1 MAQSR
6 NRSRM
11 PRNLMVGFLV
21 LLILYTLAGF
31 LLLPWWLE
39 RAIPEQLDQ
48 RMGWQADITDISTN
62 PYTLSVEARG
72 LSAMDSDGKPV
83 VAFDRLLV
91 NMNFFQ
97 LVRGI
102 AGFEL
107 IRLDDPFIR
116 LDLLENYAIN
126 FARDWQNAN
135 PSAALA
141 DEPAANE
148 ENTGLPR
155 LYFGKV
161 VLNGGELLFRDFT
174 GNEMAEFRITPL
186 DLTLSDLAT

>member
-62 PYTLSVEARG
+62 PYTLSIEARG
-72 LSAMDSDGKPV
+72 LSAADSDGKPV

-91 NMNFFQ
+91 DMNFFQ

-135 PSAALA
+135 PSAAPA

-148 ENTGLPR
+148 ENTGCPGSISAR
-155 LYFGKV
+155 LC
-161 VLNGGELLFRDFT
+161 
-174 GNEMAEFRITPL
+174 
-186 DLTLSDLAT
+186 